1 MKLRMK
7 RFLSLLLVCGMLAAG
22 LSLTAF
28 ATGGTGDATLA
39 SLEVSPGTLSPEFS
53 PSTYEYRVEVSAE
66 CDKLLVNAQ
75 TTDSGAKM
83 VIAGNSGLKMGENP
97 VIISVTAA
105 DGVTTA
111 KYTIRVVR
119 GASESQTAA
128 QTAGNQIPSSP
139 LIVGTTA
146 ANAPSE
152 TGSTQSTEAETQS
165 GEEGT
170 QSGEAGTQDGTEA
183 QNSGASPAG
192 TVVLGGRSYTIE
204 TPAEELVP
212 SGFTPADITIGGQ
225 TVSGWMFPSS
235 YDADGFYLIY
245 GTNQEG
251 KTSFFI
257 YDQSEGTVISAP
269 SGLVTMGQEN
279 QISQSKLQTAQD
291 SYQKSMRIRMMIII
305 GLAVLCFIL
314 LIALTA
320 SMTRKRHDQEGGH
333 DEYDE
338 YDDGPSGDEEDEPF
352 DDEDY
357 EDESY
362 DGEAYGEAYE
372 DDDYYDLDGEDEEAE
387 AHMWAS
393 TEDHAAEYEEEPVIP
408 EEEPEYEDDDL
419 KPVAAEPEYEDDDLE
434 PAAAEPEYEDDDLEP
449 VAAEPEY
456 EEDDL
461 DSDFDLLEALLS
473 DSVPGGR
480 ADGGEKPINPVRQ
493 LAAEKPYN
501 PVRESGAAKSAGLS
515 EQPVKERAAS
525 RSEQPVKEKAASRS
539 GQPAKEKQV
548 RPTRQSAVSDEVL
561 DLDDDDDFEILD
573 L

>member
-146 ANAPSE
+146 VNAPSE

-434 PAAAEPEYEDDDLEP
+434 P
-449 VAAEPEY
+449 VAAEPES

-493 LAAEKPYN
+493 LAAEKTYN

-515 EQPVKERAAS
+515 EQPVKEKAAS

>member
-152 TGSTQSTEAETQS
+152 TGSAQSTEAGTQS

-170 QSGEAGTQDGTEA
+170 QSGEAGTQEGTEP

-212 SGFTPADITIGGQ
+212 SGFTPAEITIGGQ
-225 TVSGWMFPSS
+225 TVSGWMFPSA

-362 DGEAYGEAYE
+362 DGGAYGEAYE

-434 PAAAEPEYEDDDLEP
+434 PVAVTPEYKDNVP
-449 VAAEPEY
+449 KAAAAEPEY

-461 DSDFDLLEALLS
+461 DADFDLLEALLS

-525 RSEQPVKEKAASRS
+525 RSEQP
-539 GQPAKEKQV
+539 AKEKQV

>member
-170 QSGEAGTQDGTEA
+170 QSGEAGTQEGTEP

-434 PAAAEPEYEDDDLEP
+434 PVAVTPEYKDNVP
-449 VAAEPEY
+449 KAAAAEPEY

-461 DSDFDLLEALLS
+461 DADFDLLEALLS

-501 PVRESGAAKSAGLS
+501 PVRESGAAKSAGLT
-515 EQPVKERAAS
+515 
-525 RSEQPVKEKAASRS
+525 EQPVKEKAASRS
-539 GQPAKEKQV
+539 EQPAKEKPV
-548 RPTRQSAVSDEVL
+548 RPTRQPAVSDEVL

>member
-152 TGSTQSTEAETQS
+152 TGSAQSTEAGPQS

-170 QSGEAGTQDGTEA
+170 QSGEAGTQEGTEP

-434 PAAAEPEYEDDDLEP
+434 PAVAEPEYEDDDLEP

-501 PVRESGAAKSAGLS
+501 PVRESGAAKSAGLT
-515 EQPVKERAAS
+515 
-525 RSEQPVKEKAASRS
+525 EQPVKEKAASRS
-539 GQPAKEKQV
+539 EQPAKEKPV
-548 RPTRQSAVSDEVL
+548 RPTRQPAVSDEVL